1 MDKKKLTSNDVLE
14 ALSIRTNE
22 ILKIEK
28 DKDDKKNS
36 LNFWL
41 FKFIYLAI
49 YIFILVEIFDNI
61 RDAGVVTLYYVGKS
75 LRSVL
80 SVIFISSMNFTKEL
94 IIIFLL
100 FDHIKLFRESKYY
113 KRLYSHDETMKKN
126 KELVFKI
133 IDVFLKITAICLMIV
148 TVTLA
153 GLAMFLFVYFIVM
166 LINGTYII
174 SPLVIFGSILAISI
188 LLFKHIQNKF
198 FGSKLIVLKKYYI
211 GAFLALFMGILFF
224 AYEISGYEYV
234 NTLPNGFKVDTKES
248 VFDIT
253 EYDKVIVKSDT
264 RLNNIELIVDDN
276 LNDQIRVEFD
286 YYKTSK
292 IKYIYT
298 YNDNNELNLT
308 YTSILDINNETAAD
322 VLKLAMATFSNQTMY
337 NYNMFKYPVI
347 RVYVNSENKDKVEVR
362 HN

>member
-1 MDKKKLTSNDVLE
+1 MDKNKLTSNDVLE
-14 ALSIRTNE
+14 ALSIRTNQ

-28 DKDDKKNS
+28 DKDDKKNN

-49 YIFILVEIFDNI
+49 YIFILVEIFNNV
-61 RDAGVVTLYYVGKS
+61 RDAGVVTFYYVGKS

-80 SVIFISSMNFTKEL
+80 SVIWISSMNFTKEL
-94 IIIFLL
+94 IIVFLL
-100 FDHIKLFRESKYY
+100 FDHIKIFRESKYY
-113 KRLYSHDETMKKN
+113 KRLYSHDEQMKKN

-133 IDVFLKITAICLMIV
+133 IDVFLKIFAICLMIIS
-148 TVTLA
+148 VTLA
-153 GLAMFLFVYFIVM
+153 SCSMFLFVYFIVM

-198 FGSKLIVLKKYYI
+198 FGSKLVVLKKYYV
-211 GAFLALFMGILFF
+211 GAFLALFAGIIFF
-224 AYEISGYEYV
+224 AYEVSGYEYV
-234 NTLPNGFKVDTKES
+234 NTLPNGFEVDTKES
-248 VFDIT
+248 VFDISQ
-253 EYDKVIVKSDT
+253 YDKVIVKQDT

-286 YYKTSK
+286 HYKTSK

-308 YTSILDINNETAAD
+308 YTSVLDINDDIVAD
-322 VLKLAMATFSNQTMY
+322 VLKLAMATFNNQTMY